1 MIITLHAQAV
11 NMKPGPIFIDSNL
24 SHSLYCVATA
34 NIPEP
39 TILVDSLPRGG
50 SRKPRGDSRKPRGDS
65 RKPRGD
71 SKGQAL
77 LQKPLPSGISRIKK
91 RAAVKRYPGL
101 Q

>member
-1 MIITLHAQAV
+1 MIITLPAQAV
-11 NMKPGPIFIDSNL
+11 NMKPGSIFIEICL
-24 SHSLYCVATA
+24 SQSLYRAATA
-34 NIPEP
+34 NISEP
-39 TILVDSLPRGG
+39 TFLAHSLPRGV
-50 SRKPRGDSRKPRGDS
+50 S

>member
-1 MIITLHAQAV
+1 MNICPAKNSAQAV

-50 SRKPRGDSRKPRGDS
+50 SRKPRGDSKR
-65 RKPRGD
+65 
-71 SKGQAL
+71 QAL